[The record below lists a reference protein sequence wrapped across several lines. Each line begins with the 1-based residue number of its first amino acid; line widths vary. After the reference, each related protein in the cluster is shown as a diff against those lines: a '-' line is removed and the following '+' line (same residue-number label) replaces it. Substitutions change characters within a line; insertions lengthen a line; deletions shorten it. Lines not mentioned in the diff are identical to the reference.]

1 GRGGVAGLCRRVRRC
16 ARFDATGVR
25 PRAGRRRVVADAT
38 PAHRCGDRRRMGRP
52 RRAHPVDRTRSAA
65 ARHAVL
71 ADRRSLGASGRVV
84 DARRAGVGADRG
96 VAVRTR
102 SQCVCAR
109 RGHGRGAGRGRGAP
123 AMAPVR
129 PLRARH
135 RRRGDDRRCD
145 RVRGAHRPACGAAR
159 SRQRSTRA
167 APSFGTGG
175 RRAPP
180 ARRYARAAD
189 RGARATSGRRDHGA
203 RRRAGF
209 PLSVAARAAMSV
221 EGPFHAARPLL
232 SAHGLTV
239 TIAGHRVCGGLDL
252 VVRPGECWAILG
264 RNGAGKTTLLHTLA
278 GLRAADAGSIE
289 ILGQPLANLTPR
301 DVACLR
307 GVLPQDDSDVFP
319 ATVLETVLVGRHPHL
334 SRWQWEGADDIRI
347 AREALVAA
355 DMEGTEERDVRT
367 LSGGERRR
375 VALAALLAQQ
385 PRLFLLDEPSSHL
398 DLSHQIGLLD
408 RLVSTVRADGGALV
422 MVVHDVNLALRY
434 CDQALLL
441 SAGEA
446 LAGPAPALLTAERL
460 SSLYGVP
467 LRALAG
473 PRGEVFAP

>member
-1 GRGGVAGLCRRVRRC
+1 
-16 ARFDATGVR
+16 
-25 PRAGRRRVVADAT
+25 
-38 PAHRCGDRRRMGRP
+38 M
-52 RRAHPVDRTRSAA
+52 SAA
-65 ARHAVL
+65 
-71 ADRRSLGASGRVV
+71 
-84 DARRAGVGADRG
+84 
-96 VAVRTR
+96 
-102 SQCVCAR
+102 
-109 RGHGRGAGRGRGAP
+109 
-123 AMAPVR
+123 
-129 PLRARH
+129 
-135 RRRGDDRRCD
+135 
-145 RVRGAHRPACGAAR
+145 
-159 SRQRSTRA
+159 
-167 APSFGTGG
+167 
-175 RRAPP
+175 
-180 ARRYARAAD
+180 
-189 RGARATSGRRDHGA
+189 
-203 RRRAGF
+203 
-209 PLSVAARAAMSV
+209 
-221 EGPFHAARPLL
+221 GPFHAARPLL

-239 TIAGHRVCGGLDL
+239 TIAGHRVCSGLDL

-278 GLRAADAGSIE
+278 GLRAADAGSID
-289 ILGQPLANLTPR
+289 ILGRPLANLTPR

-347 AREALVAA
+347 AREALAAA

-446 LAGPAPALLTAERL
+446 VAGPAPALLTAERL

-473 PRGEVFAP
+473 PRGEVFAPE